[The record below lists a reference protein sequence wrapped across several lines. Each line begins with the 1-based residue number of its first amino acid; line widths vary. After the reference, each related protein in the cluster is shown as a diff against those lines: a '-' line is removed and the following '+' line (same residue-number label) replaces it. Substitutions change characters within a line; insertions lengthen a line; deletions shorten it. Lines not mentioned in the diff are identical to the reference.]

1 MYTIMVYT
9 NASTWTPIQ
18 VRNTRIGAG
27 NLTSHTIPT
36 GERIM
41 ITAYIV
47 GDYATSEHLVVA

>member
-1 MYTIMVYT
+1 MVFN
-9 NASTWTPIQ
+9 NAATGTPIQ

-27 NLTSHTIPT
+27 NLTTHTIPS

-41 ITAYIV
+41 VTAYIV